1 MVKFW
6 FVGEEWKHPLVSL
19 PAFCTVSSS
28 YHFTQF
34 LSSSVSVC
42 PSLDLC
48 FRYSSSKGHNCTSLF
63 FQGMLCGLK
72 KLLCPSGYWHRLLK
86 TFVSHCFNLGLWF
99 QVYRRMIKCCSYLQC
114 HTQVAVLC
122 QFLDETDYSAAFKAL
137 QERNVYDAMD
147 AYYCCIWDITILEFL
162 VRILL
167 VKLVCMMRASIF
179 VVR

>member
-1 MVKFW
+1 
-6 FVGEEWKHPLVSL
+6 
-19 PAFCTVSSS
+19 
-28 YHFTQF
+28 
-34 LSSSVSVC
+34 
-42 PSLDLC
+42 
-48 FRYSSSKGHNCTSLF
+48 
-63 FQGMLCGLK
+63 
-72 KLLCPSGYWHRLLK
+72 
-86 TFVSHCFNLGLWF
+86 
-99 QVYRRMIKCCSYLQC
+99 MIKCCSYLQC

-179 VVR
+179 VVRWYPWTCVIVVLFSFFSAVS

>member
-1 MVKFW
+1 
-6 FVGEEWKHPLVSL
+6 
-19 PAFCTVSSS
+19 
-28 YHFTQF
+28 
-34 LSSSVSVC
+34 
-42 PSLDLC
+42 
-48 FRYSSSKGHNCTSLF
+48 
-63 FQGMLCGLK
+63 
-72 KLLCPSGYWHRLLK
+72 
-86 TFVSHCFNLGLWF
+86 
-99 QVYRRMIKCCSYLQC
+99 MIKCCSYLQC

-179 VVR
+179 VVRYYPWTCIIVVLFSFLSAVL